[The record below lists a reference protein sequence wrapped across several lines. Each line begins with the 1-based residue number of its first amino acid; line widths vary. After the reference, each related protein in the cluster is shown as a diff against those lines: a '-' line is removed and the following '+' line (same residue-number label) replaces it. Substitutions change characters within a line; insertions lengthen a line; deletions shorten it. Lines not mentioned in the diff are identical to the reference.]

1 MFVECS
7 FEGKKCII
15 NDFINYQIRMMDGK
29 RHNFYQMNSGR
40 NADNQLKYIY
50 KTNNFGLFCG
60 LTITLYLNDTEDRF
74 N

>member
-1 MFVECS
+1 
-7 FEGKKCII
+7 
-15 NDFINYQIRMMDGK
+15 MDGK
-29 RHNFYQMNSGR
+29 KYNFYQMNSGR